1 MTRLK
6 RYLTAGLMVWVPLG
20 VTVVVIEA
28 AVEFMDRLLLVLPAS
43 YQPTRWLGFDIP
55 GLGAALV
62 ALLVLVTGA
71 VAANILGQKVVGV
84 GESVLAR
91 IPLVRSIYTGVKQ
104 LLESLVASN
113 GNSFRKVVLVEYPK
127 AGSWTVAFMTGEG
140 PKEAAI
146 LTGEDLVNVFVPTT
160 PNPTSGFFLMVPRK
174 DAVEL
179 AMSVDEALRMILS
192 MGMVVPAAP
201 SGAQQITHRATA

>member
-1 MTRLK
+1 
-6 RYLTAGLMVWVPLG
+6 MVWVPLG

>member
-1 MTRLK
+1 
-6 RYLTAGLMVWVPLG
+6 MVWVPLG

-55 GLGAALV
+55 GLGAVLV

-127 AGSWTVAFMTGEG
+127 TGSWTVAFMTGEG

>member
-1 MTRLK
+1 MPRLK

-43 YQPTRWLGFDIP
+43 YQPTHWLGFDIP
-55 GLGAALV
+55 GLGAVLV

>member
-1 MTRLK
+1 MGRLK

-20 VTVVVIEA
+20 VTFVVIEA
-28 AVEFMDRLLLVLPAS
+28 AVEFMDRLLLVLPAG
-43 YQPTRWLGFDIP
+43 YQPSHWLGFDIP

-71 VAANILGQKVVGV
+71 VAANFLGQKVVGV
-84 GESVLAR
+84 GEAVLAR
-91 IPLVRSIYTGVKQ
+91 IPLVRSVYGGVKQ
-104 LLESLVASN
+104 LLESLVAGN

-127 AGSWTVAFMTGEG
+127 VGSWTVAFLTGEG
-140 PKEAAI
+140 PAEAVI

-201 SGAQQITHRATA
+201 TGAEQITHRATA

>member
-1 MTRLK
+1 MVRLK

-20 VTVVVIEA
+20 VTFVIIEA
-28 AVEFMDRLLLVLPAS
+28 AVEFMDRLLLVLPAA
-43 YQPTRWLGFDIP
+43 YQPNHWLGFDIP

-71 VAANILGQKVVGV
+71 VAANILGQRVVGV
-84 GESVLAR
+84 GEAVLAR

-113 GNSFRKVVLVEYPK
+113 GNSFRKVVLVEYPR
-127 AGSWTVAFMTGEG
+127 AGSWTVAFLTGEG
-140 PKEAAI
+140 PAEASI

-160 PNPTSGFFLMVPRK
+160 PNPTSGFFLMIPRK

-201 SGAQQITHRATA
+201 RGAEQITHRATA

>member
-1 MTRLK
+1 
-6 RYLTAGLMVWVPLG
+6 MVWVPLG

-43 YQPTRWLGFDIP
+43 YQPTHWLGFDIP
-55 GLGAALV
+55 GLGAVLV